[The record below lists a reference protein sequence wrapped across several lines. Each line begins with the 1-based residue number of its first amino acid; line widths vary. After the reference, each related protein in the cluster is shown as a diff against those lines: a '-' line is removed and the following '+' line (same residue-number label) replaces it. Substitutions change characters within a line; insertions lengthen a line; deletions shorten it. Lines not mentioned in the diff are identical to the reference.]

1 MSVHG
6 GYRANSGRPKGSRN
20 KRTIATLDGL
30 VSEMNITPLDF
41 LTSVYMDENQDPK
54 IRVDA
59 AKAAAP
65 YVHAKLSCVELNS
78 HVSVT
83 SHEEWLNHLS

>member
-1 MSVHG
+1 MNRHG
-6 GYRANSGRPKGSRN
+6 GYRSNAGRPKGSRN

-30 VSEMNITPLDF
+30 VSEMNVTPLEF

-65 YVHAKLSCVELNS
+65 YVHAKLSNIEINTQ
-78 HVSVT
+78 VSVI
-83 SHEEWLNHLS
+83 SHEEWLTKLA